1 MAQTTSGIP
10 MSNFKVEVSLDNVT
24 WTDISGEGVSVKV
37 SGGEQQIGTQF
48 TANGGVPVVVN
59 SNKTD
64 AVTIEV
70 SQLYT
75 ETAGE
80 GYLTVYNRY
89 SGADKRIYFRYSP
102 SGGATGAKRF
112 VAANAA
118 DQPMLVPIQS
128 CLPPETD
135 AGSGDPMLG
144 GFTLI
149 APKLLPETVA

>member
-10 MSNFKVEVSLDNVT
+10 MSNFKAEVSLDNVT
-24 WTDISGEGVSVKV
+24 WIDISGVGVSVKV
-37 SGGEQQIGTQF
+37 SGGEQQTGSQF
-48 TANGGVPVVVN
+48 TANGNAPAVVN

-64 AVTIEV
+64 AVTIAV

-80 GYLTVYNRY
+80 GYMTVYNRY
-89 SGADKRIYFRYSP
+89 AGADKRIYFRYSP
-102 SGGATGAKRF
+102 SGGLSGQKRF

-118 DQPMLVPIQS
+118 DQPFLCPIQT

-135 AGSGDPMLG
+135 AGSGDPMMG

-149 APKLLPETVA
+149 APKLLQETIA